1 MGDADE
7 CCEVNVPIA
16 KFRSNNIK
24 KKGGN
29 QDSKSDS
36 SEDPELAEPVMSM
49 LSIVNH
55 CICGNLTTGANTTC
69 SRCLGLESLHLEGE
83 IWKKQKKASTLKSYW
98 FVLLGRE
105 LYSYRSQGDSKHK
118 EMRALSG
125 VYIKDEP
132 DELDDNGTVIYPF
145 MLIFPN
151 KLRVYYFYK
160 S

>member
-1 MGDADE
+1 MA
-7 CCEVNVPIA
+7 VMRKATPIIWPF
-16 KFRSNNIK
+16 KRIHYNEEDHRKTYKDQNRLWPPIK
-24 KKGGN
+24 L
-29 QDSKSDS
+29 SAFS
-36 SEDPELAEPVMSM
+36 P